1 MASLN
6 KVFLMGNMTRDPEL
20 RYTPSGQPVCEF
32 GMAMNRE
39 YTKSSGERVE
49 DTCFVDVTMWGR
61 RGEVISEYLAKGDPI
76 FVEGRLNY
84 DSWEGQDGRRRSKLN
99 VTAVNFEF
107 IGRAGGRGGGGGG
120 GGSQGGSGRSQGG
133 GYSQNRGGQGG
144 GGQGGGRSQGS
155 RGGGR
160 QSTPEPEDNYDEG
173 FDVADD
179 EIPF

>member
-32 GMAMNRE
+32 GLAVNRE
-39 YTKSSGERVE
+39 YTKSNGERVE

-61 RGEVISEYLAKGDPI
+61 RGEVISEYLSKGDPI

-84 DSWEGQDGRRRSKLN
+84 DSWEGQDGRRRSKLK

-107 IGRAGGRGGGGGG
+107 IGRGGSGGG
-120 GGSQGGSGRSQGG
+120 GGSQGGG
-133 GYSQNRGGQGG
+133 GYSQSRGGQGG
-144 GGQGGGRSQGS
+144 SRGS
-155 RGGGR
+155 RGGPGGGG
-160 QSTPEPEDNYDEG
+160 QSQQRSQPAEESHDEG